1 MSVPSWAQPY
11 IDTINGTNWGQ
22 FFWGS
27 ATGSP
32 DPTYPSAGFF
42 ATPSDY
48 AWYWWPVNSR
58 PDNRS
63 IIASNYRTNEFC
75 YPSNDFRIDV
85 TTNDNIY
92 TCSFSPS
99 FVTGLF
105 VSWNGAISNGGYFEY
120 NNSGTLI
127 NIFGGNNAQLTDHS
141 YSVSGTGE
149 QVLAYIAQFC
159 RHIDLYVDGELWTQA
174 SPISYQWQSVPS
186 ISGKNGI
193 LSLAQ
198 IKEEYINDGESVS
211 GASADHFINL
221 STGNRV
227 DVLIDDALP
236 APEIGGTTVTV
247 KYTIPTLS
255 SGSYEYCKLVAKKNS
270 MPEGPEDGDKIIN
283 IDPTSISASVKYLRG
298 STKYYFEIFVK
309 TTDGYEAVSNVKSIT
324 TGETH
329 DIVLFTDEFNTE
341 ILKSGWALDVY
352 KSMFSN
358 GSTGWAPTSFT
369 SDFLSSYNFL
379 CGNAS
384 RRPLSMSNGEL
395 LTANG
400 TGTTDQTFWIPI
412 ERSYINESIIVSF
425 DGKIS
430 PLGRS
435 SSYYNYIRVWLAYV
449 DDNNAWHSYD
459 ACGDIVTDQQW
470 HTFEHE
476 VQPQFPYI
484 DYIGLC
490 CCDGSSHWKNVK
502 VINS

>member
-1 MSVPSWAQPY
+1 MAYSWLNTIGNY
-11 IDTINGTNWGQ
+11 ILTTSSLSYENLPLEP
-22 FFWGS
+22 
-27 ATGSP
+27 AT
-32 DPTYPSAGFF
+32 
-42 ATPSDY
+42 
-48 AWYWWPVNSR
+48 
-58 PDNRS
+58 
-63 IIASNYRTNEFC
+63 SNFTLGN
-75 YPSNDFRIDV
+75 IV
-85 TTNDNIY
+85 TTVNGETTFNVSADMSIVFNITNNMSQFNTY
-92 TCSFSPS
+92 VRDIPNSAKIFNTTWGGRQANLIGIMVAIDETNQKADVVWICHYVEFPNMYRMFKVDADSNVQSRFYQ
-99 FVTGLF
+99 LIQ
-105 VSWNGAISNGGYFEY
+105 GAIPP
-120 NNSGTLI
+120 
-127 NIFGGNNAQLTDHS
+127 
-141 YSVSGTGE
+141 
-149 QVLAYIAQFC
+149 
-159 RHIDLYVDGELWTQA
+159 LYT
-174 SPISYQWQSVPS
+174 WQSVPS

-198 IKEEYINDGESVS
+198 IKEEYINDGEPVS
-211 GASADHFINL
+211 GASADHFTNL
-221 STGNRV
+221 STENRV
-227 DVLIDDALP
+227 DVLIDAALP

-352 KSMFSN
+352 KSMFST
-358 GSTGWAPTSFT
+358 GSTGWTPTSFT

-379 CGNAS
+379 CGNGS

-395 LTANG
+395 WTANE
-400 TGTTDQTFWIPI
+400 TGMTDQTFWIPI

-430 PLGRS
+430 PIGWS

-449 DDNNAWHSYD
+449 DDNNTWHSYD

-470 HTFEHE
+470 HNFEHE
-476 VQPQFPYI
+476 IQPQFPYI

-490 CCDGSSHWKNVK
+490 CCDGSSHWKNIK
-502 VINS
+502 VINT